1 MTRQRAD
8 FPLDYNGNGAQRHSH
23 KLAEAAADKIKEVT
37 DRAEEIAGQL
47 SRQAQLYGEKAQEA
61 VNNFKP
67 YVARSLKE
75 QPYATL
81 AVATAI
87 GFLLGALWK
96 K

>member
-8 FPLDYNGNGAQRHSH
+8 FPLDYNGNGAQGRSH
-23 KLAEAAADKIKEVT
+23 KLAEAAADKMKEVT
-37 DRAEEIAGQL
+37 DRAEEVAGQV
-47 SRQAQLYGEKAQEA
+47 SRQAQFYSEKAQEA
-61 VNNFKP
+61 VNKFKP

-75 QPYATL
+75 QPFATL

-87 GFLLGALWK
+87 GFVLGALWK